1 MEVVV
6 KRLLLILIS
15 FAWLPFIPE
24 EVRACTCN
32 EYDVP
37 VCAAYWRTDAVFA
50 GQLLDITPVEKK
62 SENQMPTVMLH
73 FIVEQPFRGV
83 AGGRV
88 DVETLSG
95 TSCDM
100 KFEKGDRY
108 LIYASR
114 EQDNNQLFAGPC
126 ARTENLKYANDDLNY
141 IRTVTEQRATE
152 SILGRL
158 LRNKYEP
165 LAGLRVTVQSGDKTL
180 EAKTDTK
187 GDFTVSVPG
196 PGNYT
201 VRAFIPFAAAV
212 VDYRE
217 DEQGKIET
225 TDALTTFEY
234 KVEIAKNQC
243 NYRQIDAFKIDL
255 HATAEVSGNVLTAS
269 GRPVS
274 PGYVYLVNASDPDD
288 SAYKKLEDNGSFK
301 FEGIAVGEYY
311 LVLNPRNQAPDENDA
326 PYPRTYFPNVAEAG
340 GATKIVVT
348 EGAKLENLTLR
359 VGPSWK
365 ERIVAGKVVW
375 QNGGQAR
382 DAHISLYDGD
392 RYIRLFK
399 LDEKGRFNFKVY
411 GDFKYA
417 IVAETWGEHRGRS
430 ERVSITNEKSTDL
443 KLVLKRVD

>member
-1 MEVVV
+1 M

-15 FAWLPFIPE
+15 FAWTPFIAE
-24 EVRACTCN
+24 EVRGCTCI

-37 VCAAYWRTDAVFA
+37 VCAAYWRADAVFA

-62 SENQMPTVMLH
+62 ADNQMPTVMLH

-83 AGGRV
+83 AGDRV
-88 DVETLSG
+88 DVETLHG

-100 KFEKGDRY
+100 KFEKGERY

-114 EQDNNQLFAGPC
+114 EKDTNKLFAGPC
-126 ARTENLKYANDDLNY
+126 TRTENLKYADDDLNY
-141 IRTVTEQRATE
+141 LRDLTQQGAKE

-158 LRNKYEP
+158 ALNKYEP
-165 LAGLRVTVQSGDKTL
+165 LPGLKVTVQTADKTL
-180 EAKTDTK
+180 EAKTDAK
-187 GDFTVSVPG
+187 GNFSVSVPG

-212 VDYRE
+212 MAYRE

-234 KVEIAKNQC
+234 EVQIAKNQC
-243 NYRQIDAFKIDL
+243 HYRQLDAFKIDL
-255 HATAEVSGNVLTAS
+255 HATAEVSGNVLNAS

-274 PGYVYLVNASDPDD
+274 PGYVYLVNASNPDD
-288 SAYKKLEDNGSFK
+288 SEFKKLEDNGSFK
-301 FEGIAVGEYY
+301 FEGVAVGEYY

-326 PYPRTYFPNVAEAG
+326 PYPRTYYPNMAEATA
-340 GATKIVVT
+340 ATKIVVT

-359 VGPSWK
+359 LGPRWK
-365 ERIVAGKVVW
+365 ERVVTGKVVW
-375 QNGGQAR
+375 QDGRSPQ

-392 RYIRLFK
+392 RYIRLIK

-417 IVAETWGEHRGRS
+417 IDAEVWGQDRGKS
-430 ERVSITNEKSTDL
+430 ERVSITNEKSTGL

>member
-1 MEVVV
+1 M

-15 FAWLPFIPE
+15 FGWLSLIPQE
-24 EVRACTCN
+24 ARGCTCN

-37 VCAAYWRTDAVFA
+37 VCAAYWRADAVFA
-50 GQLLDITPVEKK
+50 GQLLDITAVEKK

-83 AGGRV
+83 AGNRV
-88 DVETLSG
+88 DVETLHG

-100 KFEKGDRY
+100 KFEKGQRY

-114 EQDNNQLFAGPC
+114 ERDSNQLFAGPC
-126 ARTENLKYANDDLNY
+126 TRTTELKHAIDDLNY
-141 IRTVTEQRATE
+141 IRTVTQQEAKE

-165 LAGLRVTVQSGDKTL
+165 LPGLKVTVQGGDKTL
-180 EAKTDTK
+180 EAKTDQK
-187 GDFTVSVPG
+187 GDFSVSVPG
-196 PGNYT
+196 PGKYT

-212 VDYRE
+212 MAYRE

-234 KVEIAKNQC
+234 EVQIGKNECQ
-243 NYRQIDAFKIDL
+243 YRQLDTFKVDL

-274 PGYVYLVNASDPDD
+274 PGYVYLVNATDPDD
-288 SAYKKLEDNGSFK
+288 SDFKKLDANGSFK
-301 FEGIAVGEYY
+301 FEGVAVGEYY

-326 PYPRTYFPNVAEAG
+326 PYPRTYYPNMAEASA
-340 GATKIVVT
+340 ATKIVVT
-348 EGAKLENLTLR
+348 EGAKLESLTLR
-359 VGPSWK
+359 VGQSWK
-365 ERIVAGKVVW
+365 GRVVTGKVVW
-375 QNGGQAR
+375 QDGRSLQN
-382 DAHISLYDGD
+382 AHISLYDGD
-392 RYIRLFK
+392 RYIRLIK
-399 LDEKGRFNFKVY
+399 LDEKGRFNFNVY

-417 IVAETWGEHRGRS
+417 ILAESWGQDHGKS
-430 ERVSITNEKSTDL
+430 ERVSITEKSTGL

>member
-1 MEVVV
+1 M

-15 FAWLPFIPE
+15 FAWLPFIPAE
-24 EVRACTCN
+24 ARGCTCS

-62 SENQMPTVMLH
+62 SEDEMPTVMLH
-73 FIVEQPFRGV
+73 FIIEQPFRGV
-83 AGGRV
+83 AGNRI
-88 DVETLSG
+88 DVETHHG

-100 KFEKGDRY
+100 KFEKGERY

-114 EQDNNQLFAGPC
+114 EQDNNQLFAGAC
-126 ARTENLKYANDDLNY
+126 SRTNNLKDADDDLDY
-141 IRTVTEQRATE
+141 IRAVTQQRATE

-158 LRNKYEP
+158 LRNQYEP
-165 LAGLRVTVQSGDKTL
+165 LAGLKVTVMSGDKTL
-180 EAKTDTK
+180 EAKTDAK

-201 VRAFIPFAAAV
+201 VRAFIPFAALFMAQ
-212 VDYRE
+212 RE
-217 DEQGKIET
+217 DEQPKIDA

-234 KVEIAKNQC
+234 KVDIAKNQC
-243 NYRQIDAFKIDL
+243 NYRQIDAYKIDL
-255 HATAEVSGNVLTAS
+255 HATAAVSGNVLTAS
-269 GRPVS
+269 GQPVS
-274 PGYVYLVNASDPDD
+274 PGYVSLVNASDPDRGM
-288 SAYKKLEDNGSFK
+288 SQKLENNGAFK
-301 FEGIAVGEYY
+301 FENIAVGEYY
-311 LVLNPRNQAPDENDA
+311 LILNPHNNAPDENDA
-326 PYPRTYFPNVAEAG
+326 PYPRTYFPNGAEAG
-340 GATKIVVT
+340 GATKLVVT

-365 ERIVAGKVVW
+365 ERIIAGKVVW
-375 QNGGQAR
+375 QNGSQAR
-382 DAHISLYDGD
+382 DAHISLYDGK
-392 RYIRLFK
+392 RYIRLIK

-417 IVAETWGEHRGRS
+417 IVAETWGKHQGRS
-430 ERVSITNEKSTDL
+430 ERVSVTNEKSTDL

>member
-1 MEVVV
+1 M

-15 FAWLPFIPE
+15 FACLPFITE
-24 EVRACTCN
+24 GVRACTCS

-83 AGGRV
+83 AGNRI
-88 DVETLSG
+88 DVETLRG

-100 KFEKGDRY
+100 KFEKGERY

-114 EQDNNQLFAGPC
+114 DHGNNQLFAGAC
-126 ARTENLKYANDDLNY
+126 SRTNNLKDADDDLDY
-141 IRTVTEQRATE
+141 IRSVTQQRATE

-158 LRNKYEP
+158 LRNQYEP
-165 LAGLRVTVQSGDKTL
+165 LAGLKVTVQSDDKTL
-180 EAKTDTK
+180 EAKTDAK

-201 VRAFIPFAAAV
+201 VRAFIPFAALFMAH
-212 VDYRE
+212 RE
-217 DEQGKIET
+217 DEQPKIVA

-234 KVEIAKNQC
+234 KVEIAKNEC
-243 NYRQIDAFKIDL
+243 NYRQIDAYEIDL

-274 PGYVYLVNASDPDD
+274 PGYVSLVNAADAVRGFSM
-288 SAYKKLEDNGSFK
+288 KLEDSGSFK
-301 FEGIAVGEYY
+301 FEGVPVGEYY
-311 LVLNPRNQAPDENDA
+311 LILNPRNQAPDENDA

-348 EGAKLENLTLR
+348 EGAKLENLTLH
-359 VGPSWK
+359 VGPRWK
-365 ERIVAGKVVW
+365 ERLITGKVVW
-375 QNGGQAR
+375 QNGGPPR
-382 DAHISLYDGD
+382 DAHLSLYDGN
-392 RYIRLFK
+392 RYIRLIK

-417 IVAETWGEHRGRS
+417 IIAETWGEHQGRS

>member
-1 MEVVV
+1 M
-6 KRLLLILIS
+6 KTLILILIS
-15 FAWLPFIPE
+15 FASLSLIPVE
-24 EVRACTCN
+24 ARGCTCN

-37 VCAAYWRTDAVFA
+37 VCAAYWRADAVFA

-62 SENQMPTVMLH
+62 SDNQMPTVMLH

-83 AGGRV
+83 AGDRV
-88 DVETLSG
+88 DVETLHG

-100 KFEKGDRY
+100 KFEKGERY

-114 EQDNNQLFAGPC
+114 EQDSNQLFAGPC
-126 ARTENLKYANDDLNY
+126 TRTENLKYADDDLNY
-141 IRTVTEQRATE
+141 IRAVTQQGAKE

-165 LAGLRVTVQSGDKTL
+165 LAGLKVTVQSSEKTF
-180 EAKTDTK
+180 ESKTDQK
-187 GDFTVSVPG
+187 GDFSVSVPG

-212 VDYRE
+212 MAYRE

-234 KVEIAKNQC
+234 EVQIAKNQC
-243 NYRQIDAFKIDL
+243 HYRQIDAFKIDL
-255 HATAEVSGNVLTAS
+255 HATAEVSGSVLTGS

-274 PGYVYLVNASDPDD
+274 LGYVYLVNSSDPDH
-288 SAYKKLEDNGSFK
+288 SIYNKLQDHGSFK
-301 FEGIAVGEYY
+301 FEGVAVGEYY
-311 LVLNPRNQAPDENDA
+311 LVLNPRNEAPGENDA
-326 PYPRTYFPNVAEAG
+326 PYPRTYYPNAQDAG
-340 GATKIVVT
+340 AATKIVIT
-348 EGAKLENLTLR
+348 EGAKLENLTLH
-359 VGPSWK
+359 VGPQWK
-365 ERIVAGKVVW
+365 ERIVTGKVLW
-375 QNGGQAR
+375 QDGRIPNN
-382 DAHISLYDGD
+382 AHISLYDGD
-392 RYIRLFK
+392 RYIRLIK

-417 IVAETWGEHRGRS
+417 IIAEAWGQDHGKS
-430 ERVSITNEKSTDL
+430 ERTSIANEKSTGL